1 MKKILAALL
10 AVVMLMGCVLTFA
23 SCASKPRLNLEKAE
37 ESLEDEDYNV
47 SYDDDVDY
55 MGVKERLYASNDE
68 DYIEICV
75 YKSSKTAKL
84 AYEALK
90 LDRDQEIKEM
100 ELKIKTYKHLLS
112 KYEDDAED
120 FDLEDEIEDL
130 EEELK
135 EYKKE
140 YCIGRSGNT
149 VWEGT
154 ANAIKDS
161 KK

>member
-10 AVVMLMGCVLTFA
+10 AAVMLMGCMLTFA
-23 SCASKPRLNLEKAE
+23 SCGAKPRLDLEKAE
-37 ESLEDEDYNV
+37 EALEDEDYNV
-47 SYDDDVDY
+47 NYDDDVDS

-68 DYIEICV
+68 DYIEIYV
-75 YKSSKTAKL
+75 FESSKTAKL
-84 AYEALK
+84 AYESLK
-90 LDRDQEIKEM
+90 LERDYEIEEM
-100 ELKIKTYKHLLS
+100 ELKIKTYKHMLS
-112 KYEDDAED
+112 KYEDDIDED
-120 FDLEDEIEDL
+120 DFEEMIEELED
-130 EEELK
+130 ELK

-140 YCIGRSGNT
+140 YCIGRSGKT